1 MLTRMWYSR
10 SMKGFTVAEVKA
22 QFSDVIV
29 RVKNGENI
37 KVLYG
42 KTKKPVAMIVP
53 VENMN
58 NPRKIGI
65 LEGKAD
71 FKVSGSGKIS
81 EEKFLGS

>member
-1 MLTRMWYSR
+1 
-10 SMKGFTVAEVKA
+10 MKGFTVAEVKA